1 MTTKEFSELLGDFQ
15 KLANDNKSNKL
26 EQHFSA
32 KFSWIKEQMFDVL
45 SLAESKGGLPLTN
58 RIEIATDTLKSLQE
72 LVNSLEKPSKDG
84 DKLY

>member
-15 KLANDNKSNKL
+15 KLANDNKSNEL
-26 EQHFSA
+26 EHHLST

-45 SLAESKGGLPLTN
+45 SLAESKGGLPLTK

-72 LVNSLEKPSKDG
+72 LVNTLEKPSEDG

>member
-26 EQHFSA
+26 EHHLSA
-32 KFSWIKEQMFDVL
+32 KFSWIKVQMFDVL
-45 SLAESKGGLPLTN
+45 SLAENKGGLPLTN

-72 LVNSLEKPSKDG
+72 LVNTLEKPSEDG